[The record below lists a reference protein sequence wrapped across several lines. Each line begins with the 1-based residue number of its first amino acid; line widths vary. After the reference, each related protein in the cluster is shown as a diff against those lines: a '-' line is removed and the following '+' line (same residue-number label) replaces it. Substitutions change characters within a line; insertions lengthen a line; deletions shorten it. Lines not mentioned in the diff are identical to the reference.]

1 MTMSDREKGMAAIML
16 VCLLY
21 GVLGMLAKG
30 RLETWRVKRELYRQ
44 AANTLRMERKLIAER
59 PNWQQRYA
67 AVRNLMPVFPADK
80 PVDTYWL
87 GVMDNAASSNSLSI
101 LKRQV
106 SSEAPVGDAYE
117 MAIECKEWDGPL
129 DALVHF
135 LHGLESAGVMLDM
148 RQMFIRPSA
157 DHVRLRGSF
166 VLYCAYM
173 REKSVDAPAAVPA
186 KTPAPA
192 AHKPLTKK

>member
-1 MTMSDREKGMAAIML
+1 MTLSDREKGITAILL

-21 GVLGMLAKG
+21 GVLGVLAKG
-30 RLETWRVKRELYRQ
+30 RLETWRVKREQYRQ
-44 AANTLRMERKLIAER
+44 ADNTLRMEQKLLEER
-59 PNWQQRYA
+59 PKWQQRYA
-67 AVRNLMPVFPADK
+67 AVHNLMPVFPADK

-87 GVMDNAASSNSLSI
+87 GVMDNAASLNSLGI

-106 SSEAPVGDAYE
+106 SGEAPVGDAFE
-117 MAIECKEWDGPL
+117 MAIECKEWEGSL

-148 RQMFIRPSA
+148 RQMFIRPSP

-173 REKSVDAPAAVPA
+173 REKSADATATAPA

-192 AHKPLTKK
+192 HKPPQKK